1 MSGISPRLP
10 DFGDSPARKRVRD
23 SDRVVRRA
31 ERREARGEKRK
42 EKRKKEDE
50 NKARARVYVLRATAS
65 NKTWSRPHFRSR
77 CLQPAGPVGRFP
89 NDRPACAFTGTLV
102 AFTML
107 SRRAIFIGIYYPR
120 SHVRDRT
127 CCILTERKPR
137 IVPHRDWKKKIRYR
151 TLFVNISFK
160 LVICLIIRS

>member
-1 MSGISPRLP
+1 MSGISPRLR
-10 DFGDSPARKRVRD
+10 DSPARKRVRD

-31 ERREARGEKRK
+31 ERDGKQGGEKRK

-50 NKARARVYVLRATAS
+50 NKARARVYVLRDTAS
-65 NKTWSRPHFRSR
+65 NETWSRPHFRSR

-120 SHVRDRT
+120 LHVRDRT

-137 IVPHRDWKKKIRYR
+137 IVPHRDWKKKSGIEHY
-151 TLFVNISFK
+151 S
-160 LVICLIIRS
+160 